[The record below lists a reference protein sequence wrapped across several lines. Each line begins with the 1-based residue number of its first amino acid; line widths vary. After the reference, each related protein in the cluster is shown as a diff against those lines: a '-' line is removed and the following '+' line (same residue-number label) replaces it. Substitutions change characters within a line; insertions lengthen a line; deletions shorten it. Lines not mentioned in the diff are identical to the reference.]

1 MLAWGISHKRTRI
14 SWPAMCAK
22 EERMERLR
30 GLKNLDGNLIP
41 KYKVKRLRIDPVRL
55 NIKVGLKNCPNM
67 RLVAKTLKILT
78 HIAVL
83 KLNRYKA

>member
-1 MLAWGISHKRTRI
+1 MW
-14 SWPAMCAK
+14 AK

-30 GLKNLDGNLIP
+30 GLKILDGNLIP

-55 NIKVGLKNCPNM
+55 SIKVGLKNCPNM

-78 HIAVL
+78 HIAGQLILVRL
-83 KLNRYKA
+83 WLIPHASIYY

>member
-1 MLAWGISHKRTRI
+1 
-14 SWPAMCAK
+14 
-22 EERMERLR
+22 MEKLM
-30 GLKNLDGNLIP
+30 GLKNLDGNLIT

-78 HIAVL
+78 QTAVL
-83 KLNRYKA
+83 KLNR